1 MTKEWDR
8 GWEGALY
15 NQDGVILLSN
25 ASGAYTRTPVI
36 LLSNASGA
44 YTRTPV
50 RPDTF
55 VATILLQRSM

>member
-25 ASGAYTRTPVI
+25 VSGAY
-36 LLSNASGA
+36 A
-44 YTRTPV
+44 RTPV

-55 VATILLQRSM
+55 VATIFLQRSM